1 MRTVKTIIHNAIQRR
16 VGTVAA
22 IMAVNLPLASSTRKA
37 RWGLETHIKREY
49 KAAAGRRSYGGGD
62 SRVAVAVAVAGTDR
76 LWRDGEREQAVT
88 ESNRRSL
95 NQQRGR
101 KGRRVRSKKKRSLWA
116 IGIDFMGR
124 SHRSGSDLRW
134 SREIEDCGRILH
146 LLYLLCS
153 FPGFRPQTKGEL
165 EERPRVNG
173 QLRRHFVVS
182 CVPGY
187 WRYVRREHWIVGSRI
202 SQLRETGRGRG
213 WTRGGRAGSEER
225 KGGEGRVNAVCFIWC
240 RLLRRSTSIS
250 NWLNGHT
257 GRTTQSDRYLF
268 LSSLPKCSA

>member
-1 MRTVKTIIHNAIQRR
+1 MDRDDGWRDSGAVMRTVKTIIHNAIQRR

-101 KGRRVRSKKKRSLWA
+101 KGRRVRSKKK
-116 IGIDFMGR
+116 
-124 SHRSGSDLRW
+124 
-134 SREIEDCGRILH
+134 
-146 LLYLLCS
+146 
-153 FPGFRPQTKGEL
+153 T
-165 EERPRVNG
+165 VT
-173 QLRRHFVVS
+173 V
-182 CVPGY
+182 GY
-187 WRYVRREHWIVGSRI
+187 WYRLHGQI
-202 SQLRETGRGRG
+202 SQIR
-213 WTRGGRAGSEER
+213 
-225 KGGEGRVNAVCFIWC
+225 F
-240 RLLRRSTSIS
+240 
-250 NWLNGHT
+250 
-257 GRTTQSDRYLF
+257 
-268 LSSLPKCSA
+268 